1 VIYHRP
7 RPHVVEDD
15 EEDHVVDLQSY
26 QPHLSGMVKPA
37 PLRLVRP
44 VAMKVV
50 QPIPSHAVEEFYNEA
65 HRQGI
70 AGSEIHAATAI
81 AQDWHRKWTH
91 QDEQGHTQPEASVDA
106 QFPAH
111 YAYDPMDRL
120 IGAKNPSPQHVDMMD
135 LERKRMRYRNFNSTS
150 SLSGNGDLSEE
161 ERAPSPILRPIA
173 KRSANGKYT
182 GTSRPAGGKSNGGAP
197 PQSQGLVLR
206 PVALRVVRPAV
217 LIPPEEFTR
226 TVPHHVIQSL
236 RSSGRQTQL
245 SPLTVPSA
253 MGSKRSTQ
261 SQAQA
266 SLDCYDQV
274 PTEIC
279 HPKAQRS
286 SLQAMPMH
294 VSQARSD
301 LLCALASAGGETGK
315 GMFDP
320 SLEVLS
326 AYFESLEIDTRP
338 ACTVRPT
345 EGLWLTLTKP
355 SYFGTLGDNDSGDP
369 MYTLGRMSFDM
380 FSPTNLVCSLQGN
393 FNTVEQVSDQE
404 REALLDSVPK
414 ALKEE
419 VKDGS
424 SVLRTYK

>member
-1 VIYHRP
+1 
-7 RPHVVEDD
+7 
-15 EEDHVVDLQSY
+15 
-26 QPHLSGMVKPA
+26 
-37 PLRLVRP
+37 
-44 VAMKVV
+44 
-50 QPIPSHAVEEFYNEA
+50 VEEFYDEA

-91 QDEQGHTQPEASVDA
+91 QDEQGHTQPETSADTR
-106 QFPAH
+106 FPAH

-120 IGAKNPSPQHVDMMD
+120 IGAKNPSPQHVDMMHD

-150 SLSGNGDLSEE
+150 SLSSDSSEGE
-161 ERAPSPILRPIA
+161 ERAPSPILRPTA
-173 KRSANGKYT
+173 KRPTKARYSGP
-182 GTSRPAGGKSNGGAP
+182 SRPASGKANNVAP
-197 PQSQGLVLR
+197 PQSQGIVLR
-206 PVALRVVRPAV
+206 PVALRVVRPAI
-217 LIPPEEFTR
+217 LIPPEEFSR

-236 RSSGRQTQL
+236 LLGGRQTQL

-253 MGSKRSTQ
+253 MESKRSAR
-261 SQAQA
+261 SQPLA
-266 SLDCYDQV
+266 SLDRYAEV
-274 PTEIC
+274 PTEIF

-286 SLQAMPMH
+286 SLQVMPMH

-301 LLCALASAGGETGK
+301 LLCALASAGGETGQ

-326 AYFESLEIDTRP
+326 SYFESLEIDTRP

-345 EGLWLTLTKP
+345 EGLWLTLSKP
-355 SYFGTLGDNDSGDP
+355 SFFGNLGDNDGGDP

-393 FNTVEQVSDQE
+393 FNTIEQVSDQE